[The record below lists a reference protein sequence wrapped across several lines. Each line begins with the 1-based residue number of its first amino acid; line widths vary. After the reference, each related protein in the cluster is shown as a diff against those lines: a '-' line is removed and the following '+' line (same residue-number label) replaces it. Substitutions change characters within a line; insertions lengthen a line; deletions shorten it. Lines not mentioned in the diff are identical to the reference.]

1 MSPCCFR
8 KSARGAHMS
17 TFCSAAQV
25 VVVLHVVVVL
35 VVVAVL
41 LARTLCAVDNFS
53 EKFLPAETRNGSRRG
68 GGRVEGVRRR
78 TWRAA
83 QLEIGN
89 FWMSLLSK
97 SYNLNVICNCKKG
110 DSRTEP
116 KTGGRAGMRVEPVQR
131 CHRVCVWRATGERQ
145 LVCSNAVKSMRRRQ
159 VVKCLMCLG
168 SGKTKAF
175 NQLLIPP
182 AQPPL
187 PPNPGLSA
195 ALTHSPLSSAGG

>member
-25 VVVLHVVVVL
+25 VVVL
-35 VVVAVL
+35 
-41 LARTLCAVDNFS
+41 LARTLCAADNFS
-53 EKFLPAETRNGSRRG
+53 EKFLAAETRNGPRRG
-68 GGRVEGVRRR
+68 AGGKGEGGVRRR

-116 KTGGRAGMRVEPVQR
+116 YPGRGWRVEPAQR
-131 CHRVCVWRATGERQ
+131 LSQGVWVTKRRSGWATT
-145 LVCSNAVKSMRRRQ
+145 
-159 VVKCLMCLG
+159 CLQQC
-168 SGKTKAF
+168 GKVNETTT
-175 NQLLIPP
+175 
-182 AQPPL
+182 
-187 PPNPGLSA
+187 GC
-195 ALTHSPLSSAGG
+195 

>member
-25 VVVLHVVVVL
+25 VVVL
-35 VVVAVL
+35 
-41 LARTLCAVDNFS
+41 LARTLCAADNFS
-53 EKFLPAETRNGSRRG
+53 EKFLAAETRNGPRRG
-68 GGRVEGVRRR
+68 AGGKGEGGVRRR

-116 KTGGRAGMRVEPVQR
+116 YPGRVWGGEDGDGGLSLLKDCR
-131 CHRVCVWRATGERQ
+131 RVCVTKRRSGWTTTCLQQCGKVNETTTG
-145 LVCSNAVKSMRRRQ
+145 C
-159 VVKCLMCLG
+159 
-168 SGKTKAF
+168 
-175 NQLLIPP
+175 
-182 AQPPL
+182 
-187 PPNPGLSA
+187 
-195 ALTHSPLSSAGG
+195 

>member
-25 VVVLHVVVVL
+25 VVVLHVAVVL

-41 LARTLCAVDNFS
+41 LARTLCAADNFS
-53 EKFLPAETRNGSRRG
+53 EKFLPAETRNGPRRG

-116 KTGGRAGMRVEPVQR
+116 KTGGRGDEGWASSKMSQG
-131 CHRVCVWRATGERQ
+131 VCVT
-145 LVCSNAVKSMRRRQ
+145 
-159 VVKCLMCLG
+159 G
-168 SGKTKAF
+168 SGRTTTCLQQCGKVNETTT
-175 NQLLIPP
+175 
-182 AQPPL
+182 
-187 PPNPGLSA
+187 GC
-195 ALTHSPLSSAGG
+195 